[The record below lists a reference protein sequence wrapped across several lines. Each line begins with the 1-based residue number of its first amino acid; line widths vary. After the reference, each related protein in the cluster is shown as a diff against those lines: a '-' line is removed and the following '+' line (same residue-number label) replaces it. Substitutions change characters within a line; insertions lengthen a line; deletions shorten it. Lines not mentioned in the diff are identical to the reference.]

1 MIRYQSGQAGIPE
14 AINLLTLLKDFFKQ
28 KAGYKQTDK
37 RGKGSMLSQVHSKK
51 KGGDRERDTES
62 FVMQSARMFYLV
74 FHSNQGGNVK

>member
-1 MIRYQSGQAGIPE
+1 
-14 AINLLTLLKDFFKQ
+14 
-28 KAGYKQTDK
+28 
-37 RGKGSMLSQVHSKK
+37 MLSQVHSKK